1 VLLQTTQRR
10 SLHDRKMQEIER
22 KYLVADESWRAD
34 IVRSMR
40 IAQGYLCSRR
50 VTARVRICDGKGI
63 LTFKSKSRDGGLS
76 RFEFEREIPRS
87 VAEHLLLRCSSV
99 VDKVRHI
106 IEYEHH
112 TFEIDEF
119 KGDNEG
125 LIIAEVELASR
136 NEVVALPDWCGEE
149 VTGERCF
156 YNSFLAK
163 CPFKK
168 WRTK

>member
-1 VLLQTTQRR
+1 
-10 SLHDRKMQEIER
+10 MQEIER
-22 KYLVADESWRAD
+22 KYLIADESWRKD
-34 IVRSMR
+34 IHHSMR
-40 IAQGYLCSRR
+40 IAQGYLCSRK
-50 VTARVRICDGKGI
+50 VTARVRICDDRGI

-87 VAEHLLLRCSSV
+87 VAEHLLCRCSGV
-99 VDKVRHI
+99 VDKVRHLI
-106 IEYEHH
+106 DYGGH
-112 TFEIDEF
+112 TFEVDEF

-125 LIIAEVELASR
+125 LIVAEVELSSR
-136 NEVVALPDWCGEE
+136 DEGVLLPTWCGDE

-168 WRTK
+168 WRK